1 MRNEKRFAKSGL
13 RALLPVLTVTGLLL
27 MLCVCAFGQE
37 KERVTIKAGEIMK
50 RMIGGPTSK
59 QVESAESGEPTDTTE
74 SADSTESDDTTDT
87 SESADTTESAETTES
102 TESGE
107 STEPARA
114 IKPTKSKKPPRPAGQ
129 SRPIPPTPKSDRIKI
144 NFQDADLLDVIRFF
158 GKLTDKNFLIDKRVE
173 GNVTIVFN
181 KEISINDAYRVFLA
195 TLEMNGFAVVEEGTF
210 SRIVP
215 TNELKDEP
223 QEVTVVP
230 LRYASAGDLAGKLSL
245 FISSRSTTRRVRS
258 VKKVEAEPLKSI
270 SLSNPRIVADERT
283 NSLVIN
289 TTKDE
294 LKSIKEL
301 IQQLDQPLPLAR
313 NRIHVYYLQNARAE
327 ELVEVLTKLPTDK
340 QPQQSAEKG
349 QPAKQTFSED
359 IQFFADQA
367 TNSLI
372 IFASPQ
378 DYSTMR
384 HIIEK
389 LDIPRSQVLVEG
401 LIAEVSMD
409 KAKEVGVEWQYLSHD
424 QGGDSRSFASF
435 NAPKATDVPLSDAKA
450 GLPADLGTTLSLGGM
465 VMGVFKGPISI
476 AGQEFLNLNVLLR
489 ALQDQSN
496 VNVLSTP
503 HVLTMD
509 NQEAEI
515 IIAENRPFL
524 RSQTGTAESTSTN
537 ITGTTSTA
545 VLQTFEF
552 KDVGITL
559 RITPQINRGRMVR
572 LNIFQEV
579 SDVLGQIEASGAF
592 ITSKRQAKTTVV
604 VKDGQTVVIGGLI
617 QDRTSRGGTSV
628 PCLGNM
634 PYLGALFRSRDAEDR
649 KRNLLIFITPHI
661 VTTPEELA
669 EISEKK
675 KQESEEQ
682 ELLNQK
688 WKEQDLKETIDM
700 ILK

>member
-1 MRNEKRFAKSGL
+1 MRFAKNGL
-13 RALLPVLTVTGLLL
+13 KPSLSILAACGLLL
-27 MLCVCAFGQE
+27 LLCFSALGQE
-37 KERVTIKAGEIMK
+37 KGKPTIKPGGIMK
-50 RMIGGPTSK
+50 RMIEASSAKSSRTAEPPKAVKPAES
-59 QVESAESGEPTDTTE
+59 VESAE
-74 SADSTESDDTTDT
+74 
-87 SESADTTESAETTES
+87 
-102 TESGE
+102 
-107 STEPARA
+107 
-114 IKPTKSKKPPRPAGQ
+114 PAGLPKPMP
-129 SRPIPPTPKSDRIKI
+129 PIPKSDKIKI

-158 GKLTDKNFLIDKRVE
+158 GKLTDRNFLIDKRVE

-181 KEISINDAYRVFLA
+181 REISIKDAYRVFIA
-195 TLEMNGFAVVEEGTF
+195 TLEMNGFAVVEEGAF

-215 TNELKDEP
+215 TIELKEAP
-223 QEVTVVP
+223 QEVTVIP
-230 LRYASAGDLAGKLSL
+230 LRYASAGELAGKLSL
-245 FISSRSTTRRVRS
+245 FVSSRSTTKARAP
-258 VKKVEAEPLKSI
+258 KKIESKTLKNI
-270 SLSNPRIVADERT
+270 SFAAASKVVADERT
-283 NSLVIN
+283 NSLIIN
-289 TTKDE
+289 TTKEDLE
-294 LKSIKEL
+294 NVKSL
-301 IQQLDQPLPLAR
+301 IEQLDQPLPLAR

-327 ELVEVLTKLPTDK
+327 ELVEVLTKLPTEK
-340 QPQQSAEKG
+340 QPQATEKG

-378 DYSTMR
+378 DYATIR

-409 KAKEVGVEWQYLSHD
+409 KTKEVGVEWQYLSHD

-435 NAPKATDVPLSDAKA
+435 NAPKTTDAPLNKAEA
-450 GLPADLGTTLSLGGM
+450 GLPADLGTTMSLGGM

-489 ALQDQSN
+489 ALQDASN

-524 RSQTGTAESTSTN
+524 RSQTGTAESTTSVS
-537 ITGTTSTA
+537 GTTSTA

-559 RITPQINRGRMVR
+559 RITPQINKGRMVR

-634 PYLGALFRSRDAEDR
+634 PYLGALFRNRDAEDR

-675 KQESEEQ
+675 KEESEQREI
-682 ELLNQK
+682 LNQQ

-700 ILK
+700 IFK